1 MNNLLSFFLLSIVGI
16 INAQNICYH
25 TVVSG
30 DNLYRIGIY
39 YGANEDAIKRF
50 NPDISSALS
59 LGQKIKVPCSNDE
72 SSINPPIPDPLN
84 RVSGTDE
91 FSGNYLYHSVIQGET
106 IYSLVKNY
114 NISQEQFKSDNEE
127 VVREGLKVGGVVK
140 IYQRDNTSEDEIAID
155 GYFLR
160 GGDREKVDIL
170 NLDTS
175 RLTDSSFINIAVVLP
190 FNYYKNVE
198 FLKRF
203 KDEQDPQIYKRTRT
217 FLELYQGMKMAIDS
231 VAETGLSI
239 KLFVYDSKE
248 DTAEIRKIIAQPSFR
263 EMDLIIGPGLTKTF
277 VFAAKILQKDS
288 IDIPMIS
295 PFSKKDAVIHG
306 FPNSIRVIP
315 SDKDRYIVIGAYVG
329 ENYLKENIIIAM
341 EDKKDEE
348 FAKIIQR
355 EIIARSLLG
364 DSIQTV
370 IPTITEGVFQPIE
383 RLKADKKNI
392 IILANKKES
401 FSSKLSAKLIPFS
414 SKNELILFG
423 LDDLKKFKNIE
434 VDYWDSLNIHV
445 ASASSIKFGYP
456 LADNFIKKY
465 FKKFYAEPS
474 DYAFTGF
481 DFTFIL
487 LKQLLAD
494 KNYSHDKLVGNYFVG
509 GMRDY
514 QFEHNGEFNGISN
527 TSVDVYK
534 YSNYKFI
541 KLDD

>member
-1 MNNLLSFFLLSIVGI
+1 
-16 INAQNICYH
+16 
-25 TVVSG
+25 
-30 DNLYRIGIY
+30 
-39 YGANEDAIKRF
+39 
-50 NPDISSALS
+50 
-59 LGQKIKVPCSNDE
+59 
-72 SSINPPIPDPLN
+72 
-84 RVSGTDE
+84 
-91 FSGNYLYHSVIQGET
+91 
-106 IYSLVKNY
+106 
-114 NISQEQFKSDNEE
+114 
-127 VVREGLKVGGVVK
+127 
-140 IYQRDNTSEDEIAID
+140 
-155 GYFLR
+155 
-160 GGDREKVDIL
+160 
-170 NLDTS
+170 
-175 RLTDSSFINIAVVLP
+175 
-190 FNYYKNVE
+190 
-198 FLKRF
+198 
-203 KDEQDPQIYKRTRT
+203 
-217 FLELYQGMKMAIDS
+217 
-231 VAETGLSI
+231 
-239 KLFVYDSKE
+239 
-248 DTAEIRKIIAQPSFR
+248 
-263 EMDLIIGPGLTKTF
+263 
-277 VFAAKILQKDS
+277 
-288 IDIPMIS
+288 MIS
-295 PFSKKDAVIHG
+295 PFSKKDAVING

-315 SDKDRYIVIGAYVG
+315 SDKSRYRVLGAHVG

-341 EDKKDEE
+341 EDKKDRE

-355 EIIARSLLG
+355 EIIAISLLG
-364 DSIQTV
+364 DSNQTV
-370 IPTITEGVFQPIE
+370 IPTITEGVLQPIE
-383 RLKADKKNI
+383 RIRTNKRNI

-401 FSSKLSAKLIPFS
+401 FSSKLSAKLIPHS

-423 LDDLKKFKNIE
+423 LDDLKNYKNIE

-487 LKQLLAD
+487 LKQLLAN